1 MHHGGVSDWE
11 IRFESLVDRKIREAQ
26 ERGEFDDLPGAGRPL
41 PGIDRPYVE
50 DWWLRKVIE
59 RERLGIHA
67 LPLALALRREAQDL
81 GDALASKRSEAA
93 VREAVADFNRRAALA
108 RRNPQVGPSVVVD
121 LLDVDEVVKAWRARR
136 KAK

>member
-11 IRFESLVDRKIREAQ
+11 SRFESLVDRKIREAQ

-59 RERLGIHA
+59 REHLGIHA
-67 LPLALALRREAQDL
+67 LPPALALRREAQDL
-81 GDALASKRSEAA
+81 GDTLASKRSEAA

-108 RRNPQVGPSVVVD
+108 RRSPQLGRSIVVD
-121 LLDVDEVVKAWRARR
+121 LLDADEVVKAWRAQRR
-136 KAK
+136 GK